1 MPPDYDNQ
9 DQLIAATIAEMSDAE
24 HDRLFNHA
32 RSISRERGID
42 LTLNKYGVD
51 VIIAPADSAF
61 NLLVSS
67 AGYTSATMPLSILD
81 YNGRPFG
88 LAAFTTANG
97 EKLLL
102 QTLSAWEEA
111 FPKRRTPPN
120 LGDEMRNND

>member
-1 MPPDYDNQ
+1 MRTKKCPQVCPKLEKSDMTELIISVDYDNQ

-42 LTLNKYGVD
+42 LTLHTYGVD

-67 AGYTSATMPLSILD
+67 AGMFHGDMIFEPFPTCVYRIYLCNHATIYS
-81 YNGRPFG
+81 
-88 LAAFTTANG
+88 
-97 EKLLL
+97 
-102 QTLSAWEEA
+102 
-111 FPKRRTPPN
+111 
-120 LGDEMRNND
+120 